1 MGIFGSIRKMA
12 KLNKDPNQQQLARLF
27 ILAGSSTPQ
36 EAVRVAAVIEEFVV
50 DHGWTRD
57 EEAKERLAHAISLVR
72 VQAPS
77 AVYQNALQIWRTLVG
92 LD

>member
-1 MGIFGSIRKMA
+1 MGIFDSFRRMR
-12 KLNKDPNQQQLARLF
+12 KLNNDADQQQLARLF

-36 EAVRVAAVIEEFVV
+36 EAARVAAVIAELVV
-50 DHGWTRD
+50 NHGWT
-57 EEAKERLAHAISLVR
+57 EAEAKDRLAHAISLVR

-77 AVYQNALQIWRTLVG
+77 VVYQNALQVWRTLAG

>member
-1 MGIFGSIRKMA
+1 M

-36 EAVRVAAVIEEFVV
+36 EAVRVAAVIAEFVS
-50 DHGWTRD
+50 DNGWSSI
-57 EEAKERLAHAISLVR
+57 EAEDRLAHAMSLVR
-72 VQAPS
+72 VQAPKVVHEN
-77 AVYQNALQIWRTLVG
+77 AVQVWRTLVG